1 MGGANGAL
9 FPVHRPSESHA
20 DMCNFQFFPYLC
32 DNVPDVVEDP
42 RRCFSRVDRFPPPAK
57 YFPFPAI
64 DDELT
69 LGASVF
75 VGTNVTGCH
84 LRMTPRVHT
93 IPPGIAF

>member
-32 DNVPDVVEDP
+32 DNVPDVVADP

-64 DDELT
+64 DDELK
-69 LGASVF
+69 LGASDFAGRSEEHTSELPSLMRHSYAVF
-75 VGTNVTGCH
+75 C
-84 LRMTPRVHT
+84 LK
-93 IPPGIAF
+93 